1 MNPSLEEW
9 LMSKLPG
16 PGPMEEPEKTE
27 EIETHVKEE
36 VEEESVPVEDD
47 MLTSR
52 SLVLKSNPVLKISP
66 DFPRIESRIF
76 IKKDLYYESNG
87 KYLSYIIYKFEYIR
101 IYLNHK

>member
-1 MNPSLEEW
+1 MMNPSLEEW

-52 SLVLKSNPVLKISP
+52 SLVLKSNRFPTVLG
-66 DFPRIESRIF
+66 RILSFLDSRSV
-76 IKKDLYYESNG
+76 KMAALVS
-87 KYLSYIIYKFEYIR
+87 R
-101 IYLNHK
+101 

>member
-52 SLVLKSNPVLKISP
+52 SLVLKSNRFPTVLG
-66 DFPRIESRIF
+66 RILSFLDSRSV
-76 IKKDLYYESNG
+76 KMAALVS
-87 KYLSYIIYKFEYIR
+87 R
-101 IYLNHK
+101 